1 MKKLNLSN
9 LFEYCDG
16 ELYWKSKPKHGHIK
30 VGDKAGWINA
40 LGYKYVGAGGKHHR
54 LHRVIFFMHHGY
66 LPDVIDHIDGDIL
79 NNRIENLRPATHTQN
94 MRNTKLSAR
103 NNSGVKGVNWD
114 KKSNKWRV
122 HISVDGK
129 TKTFGRFKD
138 MELAELI
145 AIEARNKYYG
155 EFARHK

>member
-1 MKKLNLSN
+1 M
-9 LFEYCDG
+9 
-16 ELYWKSKPKHGHIK
+16 
-30 VGDKAGWINA
+30 
-40 LGYKYVGAGGKHHR
+40 YVGVGGKHYR

-79 NNRIENLRPATHTQN
+79 NNKIENLRPATHTQN
-94 MRNTKLSAR
+94 MRNTKLSSR

-145 AIEARNKYYG
+145 AIEARDKYYG

>member
-1 MKKLNLSN
+1 
-9 LFEYCDG
+9 
-16 ELYWKSKPKHGHIK
+16 
-30 VGDKAGWINA
+30 
-40 LGYKYVGAGGKHHR
+40 
-54 LHRVIFFMHHGY
+54 MHHGY

-79 NNRIENLRPATHTQN
+79 NNKIENLRPATHTQN
-94 MRNTKLSAR
+94 MRNTKLSSR

-145 AIEARNKYYG
+145 AIEARDKYYG